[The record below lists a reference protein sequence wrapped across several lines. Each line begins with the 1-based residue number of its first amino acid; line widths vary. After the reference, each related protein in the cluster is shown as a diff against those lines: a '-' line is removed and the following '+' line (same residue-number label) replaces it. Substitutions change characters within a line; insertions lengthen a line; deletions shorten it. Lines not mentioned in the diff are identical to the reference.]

1 MAHHTETRLAEVGF
15 LRILFLG
22 IWLVAAQI
30 PQAGHRQVIVAG
42 DRARGRRSL
51 AGLRPN

>member
-15 LRILFLG
+15 LRILFPG

-30 PQAGHRQVIVAG
+30 PRLGT
-42 DRARGRRSL
+42 AR
-51 AGLRPN
+51 